1 MQLQPNRLQI
11 SAGCGAHHRAQAM
24 SKEQPK
30 MTQRPVFLFL
40 GRLGIWREREKG
52 EVSGTFCHS
61 FLKTERNSFKCYK
74 HWVWKGDFRVQD
86 CVDLFSQTWKV
97 LLCDLRTVVLFFF
110 FFFLKA
116 LRFTVSRHWCR
127 CRVLAKLR
135 QINKFSTGFFKI
147 IWAILFAEILFSL

>member
-1 MQLQPNRLQI
+1 MILQLQPNRLQI

-110 FFFLKA
+110 FFFERLWDSQFRDTDA
-116 LRFTVSRHWCR
+116 D
-127 CRVLAKLR
+127 
-135 QINKFSTGFFKI
+135 
-147 IWAILFAEILFSL
+147 AES